1 MAGELYGDYSRMP
14 TVRGSHVR
22 SVFAQQGRVVLDS
35 DVNEQTSLVLQQIRS
50 VVADLIGPHGGP
62 EDNVGFAVERD
73 ATGDKLD
80 LKIGAGR
87 YYVDG
92 ILVEVGEATSY
103 YDQGAFHDRGE
114 DDDDLPNAPF
124 LAYLKVWERSVGAI
138 EDPASRE
145 VALGYNGPD
154 TTTRNRVV
162 WQVLATG
169 DVFGLRKA
177 ASTPKAFT
185 DAWDAWVTANGGDRA
200 TLKARAIRPDDS
212 DDDPCPT
219 PPGSAYRGTENQL
232 YRVEIHSVK
241 LNNAGKVEAATFK
254 WSRDNGSATYPI
266 ESLNGKVATVT
277 SLGRDRG
284 LMVDVGDWVEVVDDR
299 YMLYHGVGAFGRRD
313 VSAASRCRRR
323 DPRSDGD
330 PRRSPGRLG
339 GPGSRAPPVPAP
351 LGSELPPHVRRA
363 GDPVH
368 VAGL

>member
-1 MAGELYGDYSRMP
+1 M
-14 TVRGSHVR
+14 GSDR
-22 SVFAQQGRVVLDS
+22 DS
-35 DVNEQTSLVLQQIRS
+35 
-50 VVADLIGPHGGP
+50 H
-62 EDNVGFAVERD
+62 
-73 ATGDKLD
+73 
-80 LKIGAGR
+80 
-87 YYVDG
+87 
-92 ILVEVGEATSY
+92 
-103 YDQGAFHDRGE
+103 
-114 DDDDLPNAPF
+114 
-124 LAYLKVWERSVGAI
+124 
-138 EDPASRE
+138 SRE

-212 DDDPCPT
+212 DDDGMPDAAGIP
-219 PPGSAYRGTENQL
+219 YRGTENQL

-299 YMLYHGVGAFGRRD
+299 YMLYHGVGAFGRATSPLLCVVD
-313 VSAASRCRRR
+313 VETLDRTVTLGAA
-323 DPRSDGD
+323 PDGSVGQV
-330 PRRSPGRLG
+330 PERH
-339 GPGSRAPPVPAP
+339 PVPAP

>member
-212 DDDPCPT
+212 DDDPMPDAAGIRI
-219 PPGSAYRGTENQL
+219 PRNREPAVSGRDPLGEVEQRGQGRGSDVQVVARQRIGNVSD
-232 YRVEIHSVK
+232 RV
-241 LNNAGKVEAATFK
+241 VE
-254 WSRDNGSATYPI
+254 R
-266 ESLNGKVATVT
+266 E
-277 SLGRDRG
+277 GRDRH
-284 LMVDVGDWVEVVDDR
+284 VPWPRPRAD
-299 YMLYHGVGAFGRRD
+299 GRRRRLGRGRRRSIHAVSRRRRIRPRD
-313 VSAASRCRRR
+313 VSAASRCRCR

-351 LGSELPPHVRRA
+351 LG
-363 GDPVH
+363 
-368 VAGL
+368 